1 MQQTCSKC
9 HETKPVTE
17 FHRNR
22 SMRSGYHSSC
32 KACKHAYDSTP
43 EARARHALIRKRW
56 YEEHRA
62 RSIQQAI
69 EWSKAHPEAR
79 QTIAKRSYHKRRAAR
94 KAYHARR
101 YQQQKE
107 RLQFLN
113 RRHKASRHAYYLEQ
127 ARIYRRAHLAMYAA
141 HAALRR
147 ARKLQA
153 PVVEKIDRAAII
165 ARDRSICHIC
175 GRHVSPAE
183 MSLDHLIPL
192 ALGGEHSARNL
203 SVAHILCNK
212 KRGKGYLPAQ
222 LRLW

>member
-1 MQQTCSKC
+1 MLKTCSKC

-22 SMRSGYHSSC
+22 SVHGDYHSHC

-43 EARARHALIRKRW
+43 EARARHAVIRRRW
-56 YEEHRA
+56 YENHRA
-62 RSIQQAI
+62 RAI
-69 EWSKAHPEAR
+69 EQALIWNATHPEAR
-79 QTIAKRSYHKRRAAR
+79 KVIEQRSYRKNRAAR
-94 KAYHARR
+94 KAYHAQR
-101 YQQQKE
+101 YLAHKA
-107 RLQFLN
+107 RLLADN
-113 RRHKASRHAYYLEQ
+113 RRHKASRHEYYLAQ
-127 ARIYRRAHLAMYAA
+127 ARLYRRAHLQRYAA

-175 GRHVSPAE
+175 GLRVAPAD

-203 SVAHILCNK
+203 AVAHILCNK

>member
-1 MQQTCSKC
+1 MQKTCSKC
-9 HETKPVTE
+9 HATKPVTE
-17 FHRNR
+17 FHLNR
-22 SMRSGYHSSC
+22 SLRSGYTSRC
-32 KACKHAYDSTP
+32 KACKYAYDSTP
-43 EARARHALIRKRW
+43 EARARQVIRRKRW
-56 YEEHRA
+56 YDNHRA
-62 RSIQQAI
+62 LAIEQAI
-69 EWSKAHPEAR
+69 VWNATHPEAR
-79 QTIAKRSYHKRRAAR
+79 KAIEQRSYRKNRAAR
-94 KAYHARR
+94 KAYHAQR
-101 YQQQKE
+101 YRTHKA
-107 RLQFLN
+107 RLLAYN
-113 RRHKASRHAYYLEQ
+113 RRHKASRHEYYLEQ
-127 ARIYRRAHLAMYAA
+127 ARIYRRAHLQRYAA

-175 GRHVSPAE
+175 GMRVAHTD

-203 SVAHILCNK
+203 AVAHILCNK